1 MPTSSA
7 SGRKDVALL
16 RVDNVDAGYGSVPVL
31 HDVSIEVGLGEV
43 VAVVGPNG
51 AGKSTLLKA
60 VLGILKPTRGQVM
73 LRDRSIAGVRTD
85 RIARL
90 GLGYVPQINDVFET
104 MTVEDNLQM
113 GGYSLPR
120 KAVRARVEEL
130 YDFYPPLASMRGRY
144 AGHLSGGERKML
156 AMARVLMTRPSLLVL
171 DEPSAGLSPQRAEEL
186 LSTHV
191 TELAKSG
198 VAVLLVEQ
206 RTRDALSISDWAY
219 VLASGSVLLSDA
231 AASLLARPDLGEIL
245 LGQGRTSAAPNAD
258 RHP

>member
-7 SGRKDVALL
+7 DVRKPGCLL
-16 RVDNVDAGYGSVPVL
+16 RVDDMEAGYGSVPVL
-31 HDVSIEVGLGEV
+31 HGVSITVAPGEI

-60 VLGILKPTRGQVM
+60 VLGILIPTKGQVT
-73 LRDRSIAGVRTD
+73 LKDRSIAGLSTD
-85 RIARL
+85 RIARM
-90 GLGYVPQINDVFET
+90 GLGYVPQNDDVFET
-104 MTVEDNLQM
+104 MTVEENLEV

-120 KAVRARVEEL
+120 KAVASRVEEL
-130 YDFYPPLASMRGRY
+130 YELYPPLATMRSRF

-186 LSTHV
+186 LATHV
-191 TELAKSG
+191 TRLAQSG

-219 VLASGSVLLSDA
+219 VLASGAVLISDA
-231 AASLLARPDLGEIL
+231 AAALLARPDLGEVL
-245 LGQGRTSAAPNAD
+245 LGRGTSAAPTGG
-258 RHP
+258 